1 MAYDPGQIN
10 ESFLKMILTYLN
22 AQSSEIPFAKYE
34 IDLVEG
40 EDELLKS
47 MNSFLGN
54 RKKC

>member
-1 MAYDPGQIN
+1 
-10 ESFLKMILTYLN
+10 MILTYLN